1 MQRYGCWAPGLRRLS
16 LKDGRTVACRRF
28 LAAIDALVAQ
38 LTKKPQNVPLAGS
51 GILELRITL
60 R

>member
-1 MQRYGCWAPGLRRLS
+1 MS

-38 LTKKPQNVPLAGS
+38 LTKKPQTVPLAGS
-51 GILELRITL
+51 GMLELLCTL